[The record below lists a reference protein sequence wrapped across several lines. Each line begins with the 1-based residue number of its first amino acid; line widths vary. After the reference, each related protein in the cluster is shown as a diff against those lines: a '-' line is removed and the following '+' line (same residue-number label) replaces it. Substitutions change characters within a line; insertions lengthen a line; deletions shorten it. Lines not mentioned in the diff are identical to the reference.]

1 MVDSCQM
8 ALGQLQTA
16 VELQNQLS
24 HVDSLPA
31 APAPGLWQTAVEF
44 QYQLIQVDSLA
55 MVQGQL
61 QTDTELQ
68 NPVDTLR
75 RVLAH
80 MLTAKCPD
88 DDCPLMT
95 A

>member
-31 APAPGLWQTAVEF
+31 APGLWQTAAEF

-55 MVQGQL
+55 MEQGQL

-80 MLTAKCPD
+80 MLTAKRP

-95 A
+95 AL

>member
-31 APAPGLWQTAVEF
+31 APGLWQTAAEF

-55 MVQGQL
+55 MEQGQL

-80 MLTAKCPD
+80 MLTAMRP

-95 A
+95 AL